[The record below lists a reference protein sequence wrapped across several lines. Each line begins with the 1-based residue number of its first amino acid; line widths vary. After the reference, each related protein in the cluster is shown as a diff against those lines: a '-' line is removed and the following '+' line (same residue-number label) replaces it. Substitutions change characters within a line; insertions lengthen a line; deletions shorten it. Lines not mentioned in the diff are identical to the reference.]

1 MPRFKLLVGQ
11 HIETNLDGRE
21 VTYKA
26 GAEFDSVTDLDM
38 MNAPG
43 CPPKFQRLLEHYP
56 VPQSH
61 THPSNPPR
69 NAPVPGPKAQSSSR
83 APKARAGAPHSQ
95 GAIPVVPVAGS
106 PPSVSGTN
114 DGLDTLTV
122 SELQKV
128 AQEEEIELK
137 GANSKEEI
145 LAAIRAAM

>member
-56 VPQSH
+56 VPQTPLFLAPRRKAPPALRRLGQGRH
-61 THPSNPPR
+61 TP
-69 NAPVPGPKAQSSSR
+69 R
-83 APKARAGAPHSQ
+83 AP
-95 GAIPVVPVAGS
+95 S
-106 PPSVSGTN
+106 PLSP
-114 DGLDTLTV
+114 
-122 SELQKV
+122 
-128 AQEEEIELK
+128 
-137 GANSKEEI
+137 
-145 LAAIRAAM
+145 